1 MSWSRG
7 HSLRLGSSVIC
18 GAMVDSLTAGEQ
30 SSCFEVINGWEDS
43 PGQYTQA
50 SFRLKATWLLLCYDK
65 GVVAAMEPVFAG
77 YLARAKPLNLE
88 EWAICPTMTK
98 LAENISRLTAALQ
111 RGAS

>member
-1 MSWSRG
+1 
-7 HSLRLGSSVIC
+7 VIC

-43 PGQYTQA
+43 PGRYMQA
-50 SFRLKATWLLLCYDK
+50 SFRLKVTWLYDK

-88 EWAICPTMTK
+88 EWAICPTMTE
-98 LAENISRLTAALQ
+98 LTENISRLTAALQ